1 MEEICGIYSFG
12 KKLFIDKKNDGK
24 NEVLGEKPS

>member
-1 MEEICGIYSFG
+1 MEDICGIYSFE
-12 KKLFIDKKNDGK
+12 KKLIDKKNDGK